1 MTQTPSFI
9 TAELQRDFFDPAEK
23 SQLSKSEAGVWEG
36 GETPVALAFTA
47 LQHKYIKLY
56 LFFFCH
62 TVFDSYSISA
72 SCFGRKKKNTPKHKH
87 TYKNEKRGTHCRTQQ
102 VVKEVTV

>member
-72 SCFGRKKKNTPKHKH
+72 SEKKIHRSTNTH
-87 TYKNEKRGTHCRTQQ
+87 TRMKREEHTAEHN
-102 VVKEVTV
+102 K